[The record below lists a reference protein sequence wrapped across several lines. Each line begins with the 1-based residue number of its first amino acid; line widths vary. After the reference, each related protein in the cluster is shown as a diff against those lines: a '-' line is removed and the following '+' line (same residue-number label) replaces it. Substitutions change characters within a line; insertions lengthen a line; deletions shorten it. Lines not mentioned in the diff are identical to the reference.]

1 MKQQKYIR
9 ATAAAGLVIAS
20 LTVAPAAN
28 ADPALGVSDK
38 AGVSQV
44 NSISN
49 ACEVAVKGAELKAR
63 KKLSPEICKVQ
74 VVTSYSDAKK
84 MSFSDVERLQGS
96 LSASDYDSLSKA
108 AAAGTVRSRFYLQQV
123 NHITDS
129 ETQSGT
135 FYYDG
140 VRAWV
145 TNTYR
150 GVTGSH
156 LCMIDWAVGF
166 GVSPQNCYESG
177 STSVRIL
184 SQQWLMSPF
193 LNGFPISWSE
203 TYTLRVNAVGQ
214 VW

>member
-20 LTVAPAAN
+20 LSAAPAAN
-28 ADPALGVSDK
+28 ADSAWGVSDK
-38 AGVSQV
+38 AGVSKV
-44 NSISN
+44 NSVST
-49 ACEVAVKGAELKAR
+49 ACEVAMKGAERKAR
-63 KKLSPEICKVQ
+63 EKLSPDICKVQ

-84 MSFSDVERLQGS
+84 ISVSDVQHLKGS

-108 AAAGTVRSRFYLQQV
+108 AVAGTVRSRFYLQQV

-150 GVTGSH
+150 GMTGSH

-166 GVSPQNCYESG
+166 GVTPQNCYESG
-177 STSVRIL
+177 STSMRIL